1 MPLPAFLQTMMRF
14 RLPSFKERRPEPLD
28 NQPDLYSTVIPELL
42 QNAGWRLTPSR
53 LVEIIQEADGG
64 DPRAQTALFATM
76 QEKEPLVAAHFQ
88 TRKLAVLACDWDVRS
103 KSHADAA
110 EDIKQELKEASLL
123 SALHHLLNSVV
134 DGYSAVAVDWLPGG
148 QKVRG
153 FVPIMPDAFI
163 FDEGGFPA
171 LVGVDGS
178 ETPLSSYH
186 PAQVL
191 YAQAEG
197 KAGLPCR
204 KGLGRTLLW
213 MYLFK
218 NGGFR
223 DWSVF
228 LERFGMPFLLGKIP
242 SGDFRDAKLRNDLLQ
257 QLMAV
262 RSGGSGVGTTET
274 DMQMLNGASSGSQ
287 TAYLDFCKYCD
298 DIMTLTILGQL
309 GTSAKSTGFSNGG
322 AQQQV
327 RQDIL
332 DADCALVAG
341 VINKSLIPWMC
352 QVRNL
357 PADADVEFVIDSE
370 EPEDLERRASRDLK
384 LAQATGCRLAKEYA
398 EKTYGVELDDTAAAP
413 VNPQGEGG
421 DNLRQPQQPAQ
432 FSDRSAPVAEADRIV
447 QSAIEK
453 MVGERAFEAWRGPVE
468 DAISSVFGDL
478 DPNADDLVERF
489 SERVPKFLESLPSA
503 LSGMDAA
510 AFRKTLE
517 DAMLASFV
525 GGIMPASYWR
535 KAARS

>member
-76 QEKEPLVAAHFQ
+76 QEKELLIASHLQ
-88 TRKLAVLACDWDVRS
+88 TRKLAVLACDWDIRS
-103 KSHADAA
+103 EKYSEAA
-110 EDIKQELKEASLL
+110 KDIKAE
-123 SALHHLLNSVV
+123 LLNTNIREAISHLHETVIN
-134 DGYSAVAVDWLPGG
+134 GYSAVAGDWTLDG
-148 QKVRG
+148 KEIKK

-163 FDEGGFPA
+163 FDEAGFPA

-186 PAQVL
+186 SAQVL
-191 YAQAEG
+191 YAKADG

-204 KGLGRTLLW
+204 KGLGRAMLW

-242 SGDFRDAKLRNDLLQ
+242 SGDYRDAKLRGELMQ

-274 DMQMLNGASSGSQ
+274 EMQMLNGAASGSQ

-298 DIMTLTILGQL
+298 DIITLAILGQL

-322 AQQQV
+322 AQSQV

-332 DADCALVAG
+332 DADALLISEVF
-341 VINKSLIPWMC
+341 NKAFIPWMC
-352 QVRNL
+352 TVRGL
-357 PADADVEFVIDSE
+357 PSNADVKFVIDSE
-370 EPEDLERRASRDLK
+370 EPEDLERKARRDLTIT
-384 LAQATGCRLAKEYA
+384 QATGCRLTKEYA

-421 DNLRQPQQPAQ
+421 DNQRQQPSQ

-468 DAISSVFGDL
+468 DAISAAFGDL
-478 DPNADDLVERF
+478 DPNADDLVEQF

-510 AFRKTLE
+510 VFRKTLE
-517 DAMLASFV
+517 DAMLASFAN
-525 GGIMPASYWR
+525 GLMPASYWR

>member
-1 MPLPAFLQTMMRF
+1 MPLPEFLKTIMRF
-14 RLPSFKERRPEPLD
+14 RLPSFKESRPEPLD
-28 NQPDLYSTVIPELL
+28 NQPNLYSTVIPELL

-110 EDIKQELKEASLL
+110 EDIKKELQAADVKGAI
-123 SALHHLLNSVV
+123 HHILNSVV

-148 QKVRG
+148 QKVKG

-163 FDEGGFPA
+163 FDEAGFPA

-178 ETPLSSYH
+178 EIPLASYH

-242 SGDFRDAKLRNDLLQ
+242 SGDYRDAKLRGELMQ

-274 DMQMLNGASSGSQ
+274 EMQMLNGASSGSQ

-298 DIMTLTILGQL
+298 DVMTLAILGQL

-322 AQQQV
+322 AQAQV

-332 DADCALVAG
+332 DADCALVSG

-352 QVRNL
+352 AVRNL

-370 EPEDLERRASRDLK
+370 EPEDLERRARRDLA
-384 LAQATGCRLAKEYA
+384 LTQATGCRLTKEYA
-398 EKTYGVELDDTAAAP
+398 EKTYGVELDDAATAPANPANP
-413 VNPQGEGG
+413 ANPQQQQ
-421 DNLRQPQQPAQ
+421 RQEFNDRQ
-432 FSDRSAPVAEADRIV
+432 FATVERADRIV
-447 QSAIEK
+447 KAAIVK
-453 MVGERAFEAWRGPVE
+453 LAGEGAFEAFRKPVE
-468 DAISSVFGDL
+468 DAISKFFGDL
-478 DPNADDLVERF
+478 DADADDLVEQF
-489 SERVPKFLESLPSA
+489 SERVPQFLESLPSA
-503 LSGMDAA
+503 LADMDAP
-510 AFRKTLE
+510 AFRKALE
-517 DAMLASFV
+517 ESMLAAFV
-525 GGIMPASYWR
+525 DGLMPASYWR
-535 KAARS
+535 SNANG

>member
-1 MPLPAFLQTMMRF
+1 MPLPEFLKTIMRF
-14 RLPSFKERRPEPLD
+14 RLPSFKETRPEPLD
-28 NQPDLYSTVIPELL
+28 NRPDLYSTIIPELL

-53 LVEIIQEADGG
+53 LVQIIQNADGG
-64 DPRAQTALFATM
+64 DPREQTALFATM
-76 QEKEPLVAAHFQ
+76 QEKEPLIAAHFQ
-88 TRKLAVLACDWDVRS
+88 TRKLAVLACDWDIRS
-103 KSHADAA
+103 KGHTEAA
-110 EDIKQELKEASLL
+110 EDIKKELQAADVKGAI
-123 SALHHLLNSVV
+123 HHILNSVV

-148 QKVRG
+148 QKVKG

-163 FDEGGFPA
+163 FDEAGFPA

-178 ETPLSSYH
+178 EIPLASYH

-242 SGDFRDAKLRNDLLQ
+242 SGDYRDAKLRGELMQ

-274 DMQMLNGASSGSQ
+274 EMQMLNGASSGSQ

-298 DIMTLTILGQL
+298 DIMTLVILGQL

-322 AQQQV
+322 AQAQV

-341 VINKSLIPWMC
+341 VLNKALIPWMC
-352 QVRNL
+352 AARGL
-357 PADADVEFVIDSE
+357 PKDADVEFVIDSE
-370 EPEDLERRASRDLK
+370 EPEDLERRARRDLA
-384 LAQATGCRLAKEYA
+384 LTQATGCRLTKEYA
-398 EKTYGVELDDTAAAP
+398 EKTYGVELDDAA
-413 VNPQGEGG
+413 VNPA
-421 DNLRQPQQPAQ
+421 NPANPANPQQQ
-432 FSDRSAPVAEADRIV
+432 QRQEFNDRQSATVERADRIV
-447 QSAIEK
+447 KAAIVK
-453 MVGERAFEAWRGPVE
+453 LAGEGAFEAFRKPVE
-468 DAISSVFGDL
+468 DAIAAAFGEL
-478 DPNADDLVERF
+478 DADADDLVEQF
-489 SERVPKFLESLPSA
+489 SERVPQFLESLPPA
-503 LSGMDAA
+503 LADMDAP
-510 AFRKTLE
+510 AFRKALE
-517 DAMLASFV
+517 ESMLAAFV
-525 GGIMPASYWR
+525 DGLMPASYWR
-535 KAARS
+535 SNANG